1 MNELEDYDIALQ
13 CEYCGEWD
21 ASDCVYEGRNLCPDC
36 ESVWYELDDMEAT
49 ELDASI
55 YTQ

>member
-1 MNELEDYDIALQ
+1 MNELEDYDITLQ
-13 CEYCGEWD
+13 CEYCGEWG

-49 ELDASI
+49 QFDASI
-55 YTQ
+55 YGQ